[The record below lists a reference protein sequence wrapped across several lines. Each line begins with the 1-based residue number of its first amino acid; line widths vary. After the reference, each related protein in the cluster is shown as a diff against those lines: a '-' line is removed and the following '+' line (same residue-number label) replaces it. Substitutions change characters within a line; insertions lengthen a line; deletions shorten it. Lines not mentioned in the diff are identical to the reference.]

1 MLTNFN
7 CHVCVVEHYRGGA
20 TETNCIFRELGVKF
34 PPIKSSRS
42 ESSERIFD
50 TTQFDSSHVTITTND
65 RVGLKFIS
73 QLQKLRF
80 KNSLP
85 SLLSAF

>member
-1 MLTNFN
+1 VILTT
-7 CHVCVVEHYRGGA
+7 EGA
-20 TETNCIFRELGVKF
+20 PETNCIFRELGVKF

-50 TTQFDSSHVTITTND
+50 TTQLDSSHEAIVTYD

-85 SLLSAF
+85 SFLSAF

>member
-1 MLTNFN
+1 M
-7 CHVCVVEHYRGGA
+7 YRGGA

-34 PPIKSSRS
+34 PPIKSSRY
-42 ESSERIFD
+42 ESSQRIFG
-50 TTQFDSSHVTITTND
+50 TTQFDSSHEAITTND
-65 RVGLKFIS
+65 RVGLKFIP

-85 SLLSAF
+85 SFLSAF